1 MITTGRRAAATR
13 AAGVVAVA
21 LLGLLTAAERAG
33 AAPPTDAE
41 QQLLDRYSPVLAVR
55 RHTSQCGDGERF
67 RPVAV
72 DAILGRPDVVLRD
85 GDGDVVATAPTAA
98 DLANGPADRW
108 IDLPG
113 NSLDPGCSYERWAA
127 SLGAEPSIYGRVT
140 ADSAT
145 TVVQYWFFWVYN
157 QWNDVHEGDWEM
169 IQLDFD
175 APSADAALVAGPTT
189 YAYAQHEGSEYATV
203 GDNDGKLTLLDG
215 THPVVF
221 AGQGSHAAYFSSSRW
236 FGKSGATGFGCDDT
250 RGPLDQ
256 IRPALIALPGDDVPT
271 TGSLAWLSYAG
282 HWGQQAPSFDNGPTG
297 PVSKS
302 QWAEPVQWV
311 ADEGRDSA
319 VAVPFARSR
328 ATDAFCDL
336 SAGGSALFNRLLD
349 EPLLVLA
356 LVAIVVAIAL
366 FIVRTS
372 SRGVLGAAARR
383 WRRGWCQYV
392 AVGGLVLIAAAAT
405 SVVQWILVS
414 ITPLG
419 TLVDAVGSSSTWVLP
434 LVTVIGS
441 VVALPILCWAMAA
454 TLAVRSAAPSGE
466 APIRASLRRPGA
478 IWAAL
483 ALLLATGLGAVVFWP
498 LLVLASRWI
507 VGPAVASDEP
517 GVGAPAALRRS
528 HWDVRGHGWRSL
540 GMLLTLLLIG
550 GLVGLVGALLLF
562 LTSLSFTAVDV
573 VIAAVGVVVVPYVAL
588 VIAEYHADIAAAPS

>member
-1 MITTGRRAAATR
+1 MKPAGR
-13 AAGVVAVA
+13 VVAAWSTA
-21 LLGLLTAAERAG
+21 LLVGCLLGGGHAG

-55 RHTSQCGDGERF
+55 RHTTECGDGERF

-85 GDGDVVATAPTAA
+85 GDGDVVATAPAAA

-113 NSLDPGCSYERWAA
+113 NALDPGCSYERWAA

-140 ADSAT
+140 YDAGR

-169 IQLDFD
+169 IQLDFG
-175 APSADAALVAGPTT
+175 APSADAALAADPAT

-203 GDNDGKLTLLDG
+203 GRNDGKLTLIDG
-215 THPVVF
+215 THPVVY

-256 IRPALIALPGDDVPT
+256 VRPALIALPGDDVPT

-319 VAVPFARSR
+319 VAVPFAGSR

-356 LVAIVVAIAL
+356 VVVIVVAIAVL
-366 FIVRTS
+366 IVRAS
-372 SRGVLGAAARR
+372 SRGVLTAAARR
-383 WRRGWCQYV
+383 WRRQWRQYV
-392 AVGGLVLIAAAAT
+392 AVGGLVVVAAAAA
-405 SVVQWILVS
+405 SVAQWILLSV
-414 ITPLG
+414 TPLG
-419 TLVDAVGSSSTWVLP
+419 TLVDAVGGSSAWVLP
-434 LVTVIGS
+434 LVAVIGS
-441 VVALPILCWAMAA
+441 VVALPIVSWAMAA
-454 TLAVRSAAPSGE
+454 TLAVNSPAPSGDG
-466 APIRASLRRPGA
+466 PIRAPLRRRAP

-483 ALLLATGLGAVVFWP
+483 VLLLVAGLGAVVFWP
-498 LLVLASRWI
+498 LLLLASRWL
-507 VGPAVASDEP
+507 VAPAVAADDP
-517 GVGAPAALRRS
+517 AVGAPASLRHS
-528 HWDVRGHGWRSL
+528 HRDARGHGWRSL

-550 GLVGLVGALLLF
+550 GLIGLVGALLLF

-588 VIAEYHADIAAAPS
+588 VIAEYHADIAAAA